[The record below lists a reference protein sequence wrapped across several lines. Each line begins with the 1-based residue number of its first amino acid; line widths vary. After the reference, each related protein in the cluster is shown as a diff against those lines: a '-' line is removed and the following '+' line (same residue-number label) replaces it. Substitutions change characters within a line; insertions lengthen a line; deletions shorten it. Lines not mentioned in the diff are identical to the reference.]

1 MYFHVVLILYQSNV
15 PLKSLF
21 ALFSKI
27 YLIKSVVMQKFCN
40 FIISSECNDG
50 TVGLEV
56 WRVINEPTAAALAY
70 GLHTK
75 PELKTVLVVDLGGG
89 TLDVS
94 LLHVQG
100 GMFLTQG
107 MAGENY

>member
-1 MYFHVVLILYQSNV
+1 MNENIFL
-15 PLKSLF
+15 
-21 ALFSKI
+21 SKI
-27 YLIKSVVMQKFCN
+27 YLIKSVVMQNFCY

-75 PELKTVLVVDLGGG
+75 PELKTVLVVDLGEGRWVCRYSVYRG
-89 TLDVS
+89 ECS
-94 LLHVQG
+94 LLRGWQVRITE
-100 GMFLTQG
+100 LIK
-107 MAGENY
+107 NV